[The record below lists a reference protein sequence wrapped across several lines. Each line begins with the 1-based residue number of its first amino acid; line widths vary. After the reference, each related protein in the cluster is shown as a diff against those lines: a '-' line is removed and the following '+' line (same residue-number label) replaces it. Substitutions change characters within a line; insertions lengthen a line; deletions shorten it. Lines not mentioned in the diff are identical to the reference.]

1 MEYDE
6 HSSQVVNF
14 VSGLVL
20 GAVIGAGIAL
30 LTAPESGRRT
40 RKRIRR
46 AATDVRDTAT
56 DRWDE
61 LADDVKGRVDDAL
74 KGARK
79 RFPSS

>member
-1 MEYDE
+1 M
-6 HSSQVVNF
+6 NF

-30 LTAPESGRRT
+30 LSAPQTGRRT
-40 RKRIRR
+40 RRRLRR
-46 AATDVRDTAT
+46 AATGVRSTAT

-61 LADDVKGRVDDAL
+61 LADEMKGRVDDAL

-79 RFPSS
+79 RFTPS

>member
-14 VSGLVL
+14 VS
-20 GAVIGAGIAL
+20 AVIGAGIAL

-46 AATDVRDTAT
+46 VANDARDTAT

-74 KGARK
+74 KVARK
-79 RFPSS
+79 RLPVS

>member
-20 GAVIGAGIAL
+20 GAVLGAGVAL

-40 RKRIRR
+40 RRRIRR
-46 AATDVRDTAT
+46 AATDVRETAT

-79 RFPSS
+79 RFPTG